1 MSDKIFVKTYSA
13 PPIDER
19 EILRYAGC
27 KEGDGGVL
35 SLLKQTLLETENA
48 FSYRVCYRELSLT
61 EFYGRC
67 PQAETSAD
75 LKKLFLGCESVV
87 LFCATVGL
95 AIDRKIS
102 EYGVRSPAQAVL
114 AQAIGAERIESLCEL
129 FCAELQREYEK
140 SGKGLTSRYS
150 AGYGDLPLSAQ
161 KEIFAL
167 LDCSKRIG
175 VSLTE
180 NLLMTPTKSVS
191 AIVGIGKQ
199 KGNIVCKQACGTCE
213 KIDCVFRKN
222 G

>member
-27 KEGDGGVL
+27 KEGDEGVF
-35 SLLKQTLLETENA
+35 SLLKQTLLETENC
-48 FSYRVCYRELSLT
+48 FSYRVCYRELSFT
-61 EFYGRC
+61 EFYGQC

-75 LKKLFLGCESVV
+75 LKNLLCGCEKVV
-87 LFCATVGL
+87 LFCATVGIE
-95 AIDRKIS
+95 IDRKIL

-129 FCAELQREYEK
+129 FCAELQEEYKK
-140 SGKGLTSRYS
+140 SGKGLNARYS

-167 LDCSKRIG
+167 LDCAKRIG

-180 NLLMTPTKSVS
+180 TLLMTPTKSVS

-199 KGNIVCKQACGTCE
+199 KENFVCKQTCSTCGKT
-213 KIDCVFRKN
+213 DCVFRKK